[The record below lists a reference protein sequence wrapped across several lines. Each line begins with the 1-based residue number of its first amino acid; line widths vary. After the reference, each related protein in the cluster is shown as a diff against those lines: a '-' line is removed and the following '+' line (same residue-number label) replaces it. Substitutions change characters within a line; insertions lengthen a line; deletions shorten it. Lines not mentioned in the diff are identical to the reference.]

1 MKKPI
6 YPSTVHGGKKLLML
20 FVLLFSIYGY
30 SQSGF
35 TVTGTITDEAGLPLP
50 GASIVEKG
58 TTNGVSTDFDG
69 NYTIEVANQ
78 NVTLLISYIGYGEK
92 EVPLNGQ
99 AEVSVGLEQSA
110 STLDE
115 VVVVG
120 YGSSKKKDLTGAIT
134 QLDATKVSNQSTNS
148 VTDVL
153 RSNVAGLSVGFSN
166 SPSGVSNIQIRG
178 NNSLAADAS
187 PLIVVDGFIFNGSL
201 ADIAPQDIA
210 KLDVLKDASS
220 AAVYGARGANGVI
233 IVTTKRGTSDKP
245 TITINTSV
253 GVAVDGSQE
262 RPYSASEFADWRID
276 VFKSSRGEQARQNP
290 GIFDNPNNLPNG
302 LSVEDWLAYDGGQ
315 GDPQRVWL
323 NRIGFQDVEVRNFL
337 EGNSIDWYERINQT
351 GFRNEFN
358 TSISGRNGGLNYYW
372 SIGRTDNEGITVG
385 EEFEAVRSRLNL
397 DAKVTDWLT
406 VGMNTQFANTNI
418 DPDVTNPDGSARDQS
433 IRADRLQIERSSPWG
448 SEFDADGNMRL
459 SPQDDSGAGA
469 TNAFLRRMFSDRI
482 TQNNSFNSRVYAKVK
497 LPLGFSYELGYVNR
511 LEFQEYYDI
520 SFAASPAN
528 QVGAAERENR
538 KIYEWQLD
546 NILRWNKTIDK
557 HIFDFTFLVY
567 AEKFNSFRTNA
578 RANTFAPSDAL
589 GFSSLER
596 GTVQTVESED
606 VTSTGDAYM
615 TRIGYSFDSKYLF
628 SAVLRRDGF
637 SAFGANNKRA
647 YFPSVSAGW
656 VISEENFFN
665 SETINFLKFRASYGE
680 NGNRNIGRF
689 ASLSRLEAGNF
700 LNTDGNGQVIQ
711 VSTFNNSSLENNDL
725 RWERTRAFNAGLDFS
740 LMDGKIEGAFEYYNS
755 LTDDLLVERVLPS
768 VTGFESVF
776 TNLGEVQNS
785 GFEFQVATQN
795 YNKNNFQWN
804 TNFNFSLNRNKINTL
819 YGDLDENGNEL
830 DDLTEQLFIGEATDV
845 IWGREAVGI
854 WQVGQEAEAAEF
866 GQEPGDFI
874 VRDVNDDG
882 VLDVEDNV
890 FQGHRTPRFRWGL
903 SNSFTFLKN
912 IDFSFEMYSNWG
924 QKRLFNEARNKNGFI
939 DRTNSIKTPYW
950 TPENP
955 TNDYSRLFSADG
967 PSTFNVYRDASF
979 IRLSNVTLAYRFPTD
994 WLEKIAVRNARLYIN
1009 ARNLAV
1015 WTKDWD
1021 FYDPEPVS
1029 IEGRTR
1035 NDDGNFTNN
1044 ISQPTVR
1051 FFTVGLDITL

>member
-1 MKKPI
+1 MKRTTDQTKPVKHHI
-6 YPSTVHGGKKLLML
+6 VLVL
-20 FVLLFSIYGY
+20 VALLFSFYGY
-30 SQSGF
+30 AQTGF
-35 TVTGTITDEAGLPLP
+35 TITGTVTDEVGVPLP
-50 GASIVEKG
+50 GASVVEKG
-58 TTNGVSTDFDG
+58 TTNGASTDFDG
-69 NYTIEVANQ
+69 NYSLEVANQ
-78 NVTLLISYIGYGEK
+78 NAVVLISYIGYGEQ
-92 EVPLNGQ
+92 EIPVNGQ
-99 AEVSVGLEQSA
+99 SQIDATLEPSA

-115 VVVVG
+115 VVIVG

-178 NNSLAADAS
+178 NNSLAADSS

-245 TITINTSV
+245 TITINSSV

-262 RPYSASEFADWRID
+262 RPYSAAEFAAWRVD
-276 VFKSSRGEQARQNP
+276 VFKSSRGNQARENP
-290 GIFDNPNNLPNG
+290 GIFDNPANLPDG
-302 LSVEDWLAYDGGQ
+302 LSLDDWLAYDGGQ

-323 NRIGFQDVEVRNFL
+323 NRIGFQDVEIDNFL
-337 EGNSIDWYERINQT
+337 AGNSIDWYDRINQT

-385 EEFEAVRSRLNL
+385 EQFEAVRSRLNL
-397 DAKVTDWLT
+397 DARITDWLT

-418 DPDVTNPDGSARDQS
+418 DPTNGNRNES
-433 IRADRLQIERSSPWG
+433 IPADRLQIERSSPWG
-448 SEFDADGNMRL
+448 SEFDDEGNIRL
-459 SPQDDSGAGA
+459 SPQDDNGAGA
-469 TNAFLRRMFSDRI
+469 VNAFLRRKFSERV
-482 TQNNSFNSRVYAKVK
+482 TQNNAFNSRVYAKVK
-497 LPLGFSYELGYVNR
+497 LPLGFSYELGFVNR

-520 SFAASPAN
+520 SFAANPNN
-528 QVGAAERENR
+528 QVGSAEREAR

-546 NILRWNKTIDK
+546 NILRWNKTLDK
-557 HIFDFTFLVY
+557 HAFDFTFLLY
-567 AEKFNSFRTNA
+567 AEKFNSYRTNA
-578 RANTFAPSDAL
+578 KANTFAPSDAL

-606 VTSTGDAYM
+606 ITSTGDAYM
-615 TRIGYSFDSKYLF
+615 TRLGYSYDSKYLL

-656 VISEENFFN
+656 VVSEENFFN
-665 SETINFLKFRASYGE
+665 SEKINFLKLRLSYGE

-689 ASLSRLEAGNF
+689 ASLSRLDAGNF

-725 RWERTRAFNAGLDFS
+725 RWERTRAFNLGLDFS
-740 LMDGKIEGAFEYYNS
+740 LFDGKIEGAFEYYNS
-755 LTDDLLVERVLPS
+755 ITDDLLVERLLPN

-776 TNLGEVQNS
+776 TNLGEVQNN

-795 YNKNNFQWN
+795 YNRDNFQWS
-804 TNFNFSLNRNKINTL
+804 TNFNFSLNRNKINSL

-854 WQVGQEAEAAEF
+854 WQVGQEAEAAAF

-874 VRDVNDDG
+874 VRDVNNDG
-882 VLDVEDNV
+882 VLDIEDNV
-890 FQGHRTPRFRWGL
+890 FQGYRTPRFRWGM
-903 SNSFTFLKN
+903 SNSFTLYKN

-924 QKRLFNEARNKNGFI
+924 QKRRFNEARNKNGFI

-955 TNDYSRLFSADG
+955 RNDYSRLFSADG
-967 PSTFNVYRDASF
+967 PSTFDVYRDASF
-979 IRLSNVTLAYRFPTD
+979 IRLSNVTLAYRFPTEF
-994 WLEKIAVRNARLYIN
+994 LEKISIRNARLYVN

-1015 WTKDWD
+1015 WAKDWD
-1021 FYDPEPVS
+1021 FYDPEPLN
-1029 IEGRTR
+1029 IEGRSR
-1035 NDDGNFTNN
+1035 GSDGDFDID

>member
-1 MKKPI
+1 MKKLI
-6 YPSTVHGGKKLLML
+6 NQTKPSKGKIALLLFLML
-20 FVLLFSIYGY
+20 FSFYGY
-30 SQSGF
+30 TQSGF
-35 TVTGTITDEAGLPLP
+35 TITGTITDEVGVPLA
-50 GASIVEKG
+50 GASVVEKG
-58 TTNGVSTDFDG
+58 TTNGASTDFDG
-69 NYTIEVANQ
+69 NYSLELANQ
-78 NVTLLISYIGYGEK
+78 NAIVLISYIGYGEQ
-92 EVPLNGQ
+92 EIPVNGQ
-99 AEVSVGLEQSA
+99 SQINASLEPSA

-178 NNSLAADAS
+178 NNSIAADSS

-245 TITINTSV
+245 TITINTSI
-253 GVAVDGSQE
+253 GVAVDGSEE
-262 RPYSASEFADWRID
+262 RPYSADEFADWRVD
-276 VFKSSRGEQARQNP
+276 VFKSSRGNQARENP

-302 LSVEDWLAYDGGQ
+302 LSLDDWLAYDGGQ

-323 NRIGFQDVEVRNFL
+323 NRIGLQDVEIGNYL
-337 EGNSIDWYERINQT
+337 AGNSIDWYDRINQT

-397 DAKVTDWLT
+397 DAKITDWLT
-406 VGMNTQFANTNI
+406 IGMNTQFARQDN
-418 DPDVTNPDGSARDQS
+418 GSIPAQR
-433 IRADRLQIERSSPWG
+433 RQIERSSPWG
-448 SEFDADGNMRL
+448 SEFDDEGNIRL

-469 TNAFLRRMFSDRI
+469 TNAFLRRDFSDRVDLDH
-482 TQNNSFNSRVYAKVK
+482 TFNSRVYAKVK
-497 LPLGFSYELGYVNR
+497 LPLGFSYELGYVSR
-511 LEFQEYYDI
+511 LEFQEFYDF
-520 SFAASPAN
+520 SFAASPNN
-528 QVGAAERENR
+528 QVGTGVRQVN
-538 KIYEWQLD
+538 KINEWQLD
-546 NILRWNKTIDK
+546 NILRWNKTVNK
-557 HIFDFTFLVY
+557 HAFDFTFLVY
-567 AEKFNSFRTNA
+567 AERFRSNFTRS
-578 RANTFAPSDAL
+578 RANTFQPSDAL
-589 GFSSLER
+589 GFSNLEG
-596 GTVQTVESED
+596 GTVQTVDSED
-606 VTSTGDAYM
+606 ITSTGDAYM
-615 TRIGYSFDSKYLF
+615 SRIGYNYDSKYIF
-628 SAVLRRDGF
+628 NATIRRDGF

-647 YFPSVSAGW
+647 YFPSASAAW
-656 VISEENFFN
+656 VISEESFFN
-665 SETINFLKFRASYGE
+665 SEKINFLKLRLSYGE

-689 ASLSRLEAGNF
+689 ASLSRLSSGNF
-700 LNTDGNGQVIQ
+700 LNTNANGQVIQ
-711 VSTFNNSSLENNDL
+711 VSTFNNSSLQNDDL
-725 RWERTRAFNAGLDFS
+725 KWERTKAFNVGLDFS
-740 LMDGKIEGAFEYYNS
+740 LFDGKIEGS
-755 LTDDLLVERVLPS
+755 LEGYKSTTDDLIITRQLPN
-768 VTGFESVF
+768 VTGFDNLI
-776 TNLGEVQNS
+776 TNLGEIQNS

-795 YNKNNFQWN
+795 YNRDNFQWS
-804 TNFNFSLNRNKINTL
+804 TNFNFSLNRNKVNSL
-819 YGDLDENGNEL
+819 FGDLDENGDEL
-830 DDLTEQLFIGEATDV
+830 DDLTSQLFIGEATDV

-874 VRDVNDDG
+874 VRDVNNDG

-890 FQGHRTPRFRWGL
+890 FQGYRTPRFRWGM
-903 SNSFTFLKN
+903 SNSFVLFKN
-912 IDFSFEMYSNWG
+912 FDFSFEMYSNWG

-955 TNDYSRLFSADG
+955 RNDYSRLFSSDG

-979 IRLSNVTLAYRFPTD
+979 IRLSNITLAYRIPTD
-994 WLEKIAVRNARLYIN
+994 ILEKVSIRNARIYIN
-1009 ARNLAV
+1009 ARNPAV
-1015 WTKDWD
+1015 WAKDWD

-1029 IEGRTR
+1029 VEGRTR
-1035 NDDGNFTNN
+1035 NDNGSFSNN